1 MEVLDEYDAPVPLRA
16 TFCQLISAETFERQA
31 TTHTERSLRRLFR
44 SLDRDPALAERVV
57 RWRKQREREG
67 HGWASFVKA
76 RLCLALQGDLNY
88 SNSMD
93 EAEERWR
100 LDQLKRE
107 MQRVYVYTR
116 ESGHGRKRRRPQG
129 PASAAAPTRTP
140 APPGP
145 SGAPAPVFMPRVFG
159 PFPPPTHPQKLPNKQ
174 ATLSLSPG
182 SQSSNGKDRSRGREG
197 LRPRAETGRHQLLSS
212 PQEWPA
218 EPDPAGS
225 LSRRL
230 PLLSAAR
237 RPEQAPRALHLPTK
251 SSLTATSFHI
261 PSSVST
267 LVLPGCP

>member
-116 ESGHGRKRRRPQG
+116 
-129 PASAAAPTRTP
+129 
-140 APPGP
+140 
-145 SGAPAPVFMPRVFG
+145 
-159 PFPPPTHPQKLPNKQ
+159 
-174 ATLSLSPG
+174 G

-237 RPEQAPRALHLPTK
+237 RPEQAPRALHLPTAGVCPHVPAPAPA
-251 SSLTATSFHI
+251 LAPAPRMTRTVTEQARTSG
-261 PSSVST
+261 PPDPDTPGART
-267 LVLPGCP
+267 LALRIRDH

>member
-159 PFPPPTHPQKLPNKQ
+159 PFPPPTHPQEANPLMEKTDLEGEKASVPEPKQAGTNSSAHPKSGLLNLTPLVLYPGGFRSSRLPGGPNKPRGPC
-174 ATLSLSPG
+174 TYPRPG
-182 SQSSNGKDRSRGREG
+182 PS
-197 LRPRAETGRHQLLSS
+197 
-212 PQEWPA
+212 
-218 EPDPAGS
+218 AGS
-225 LSRRL
+225 
-230 PLLSAAR
+230 
-237 RPEQAPRALHLPTK
+237 RPKDDAD
-251 SSLTATSFHI
+251 SD
-261 PSSVST
+261 
-267 LVLPGCP
+267 